1 MIDYIFNK
9 TNISLVIFSSSDS
22 YFSKLGIAL
31 VLYKRINE
39 LVGNEFFFYL
49 LFHFNFPMNQ
59 KDFLLQN
66 LQKKV
71 CIICDLYMLSLK
83 INYLTM

>member
-39 LVGNEFFFYL
+39 LVGNEFFF
-49 LFHFNFPMNQ
+49 LF
-59 KDFLLQN
+59 
-66 LQKKV
+66 
-71 CIICDLYMLSLK
+71 IISF
-83 INYLTM
+83 